1 MGAHEI
7 RDALVVVV
15 QDGGGNETVLGVFFD
30 EDAVGPF
37 RERGDCR
44 VVEAP
49 VLTVGGK
56 SFILQTKREFVADAG
71 LDLRGATIER
81 LSHRQRRVLGLEHDA
96 ELAAE
101 EPISWLG
108 QRDDARERK
117 RLLALVLTE
126 PEAEALGLR
135 EEQERVWEEIMEGEQ
150 RRMDARRAEI
160 DAHPLIGRIFRAASN
175 SKWRDDDVRTHLY
188 VVHAFDEE
196 TGKYEVHK
204 HGEYACLTPG
214 AFNERLLYSA
224 EEIEKGAIT
233 KSDYGLSRRGTVY
246 EYDDGH
252 PYVPHEREVHARIV

>member
-1 MGAHEI
+1 MGAYEI

-15 QDGGGNETVLGVFFD
+15 HDGGGHDTVLGVFFD
-30 EDAVGPF
+30 DDAVGRF

-56 SFILQTKREFVADAG
+56 SFILRTRREFVADAG

-96 ELAAE
+96 ELAAK
-101 EPISWLG
+101 EPLSWLG

-135 EEQERVWEEIMEGEQ
+135 EEQERVWAEIMEGEQ

-160 DAHPLIGRIFRAASN
+160 DAHPLIGRVFRAASN

-188 VVHAFDEE
+188 VVQAFDEG

-224 EEIEKGAIT
+224 EEIEAGSVT
-233 KSDYGLSRRGTVY
+233 DTDYGLSKRGTY
-246 EYDDGH
+246 EYDDEGR
-252 PYVPHEREVHARIV
+252 PYVPHERQVHARIV